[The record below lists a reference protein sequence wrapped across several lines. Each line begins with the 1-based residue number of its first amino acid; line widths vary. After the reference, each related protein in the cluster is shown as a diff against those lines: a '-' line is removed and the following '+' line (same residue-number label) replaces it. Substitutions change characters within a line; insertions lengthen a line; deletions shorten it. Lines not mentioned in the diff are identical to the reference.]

1 MLSCEKFTVSQLIRS
16 NITTDFLN
24 LQLMLAKKLNSKYV
38 KKKKNVLGYPTVLFK
53 NVLFGYLLFIFFN
66 LVGK

>member
-1 MLSCEKFTVSQLIRS
+1 MLSCETFTVSQLIRS

-38 KKKKNVLGYPTVLFK
+38 KKKKMY
-53 NVLFGYLLFIFFN
+53 
-66 LVGK
+66 

>member
-1 MLSCEKFTVSQLIRS
+1 MLSCETFTVSQLIRS

-38 KKKKNVLGYPTVLFK
+38 KKKKCTRVPNCTFQECFVWLF
-53 NVLFGYLLFIFFN
+53 VVYFF
-66 LVGK
+66 